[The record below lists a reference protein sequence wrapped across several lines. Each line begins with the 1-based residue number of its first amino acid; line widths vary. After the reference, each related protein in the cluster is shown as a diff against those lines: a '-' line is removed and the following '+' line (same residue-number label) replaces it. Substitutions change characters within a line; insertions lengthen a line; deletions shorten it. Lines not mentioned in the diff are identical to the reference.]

1 MSFLISKVIF
11 QETIKPHLLDFTLK
25 YNFIPPHCFL
35 FIIYSVDD
43 NVNFYFPPV
52 KPVIQNRV

>member
-11 QETIKPHLLDFTLK
+11 QETIKPHLFDFTLK
-25 YNFIPPHCFL
+25 NPFITPLFL
-35 FIIYSVDD
+35 VYFFSVDD

-52 KPVIQNRV
+52 QPFDCNPS